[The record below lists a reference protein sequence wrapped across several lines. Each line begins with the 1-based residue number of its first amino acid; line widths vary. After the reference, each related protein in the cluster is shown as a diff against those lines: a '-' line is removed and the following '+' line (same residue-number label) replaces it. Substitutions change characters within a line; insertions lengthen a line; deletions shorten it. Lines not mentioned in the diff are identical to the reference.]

1 MNQLWWFSRTIMILH
16 LYIQFRVY
24 LFFKIS
30 FRWSLWEGHLKEN
43 YVGNLQWWPLYHAF
57 YDYAFFLSGIYIL
70 VLETDSVYAHWC
82 ASLKFS
88 NKLFGCVA
96 AVCNSSSWV
105 TLHRDVSHLLFFFK
119 SSLRHVVPA
128 IVEILQLSFDF
139 LCYVITVICTI
150 HYVLANSVKPL

>member
-1 MNQLWWFSRTIMILH
+1 MILH
-16 LYIQFRVY
+16 LYIQFRVH
-24 LFFKIS
+24 LFFKIF

-57 YDYAFFLSGIYIL
+57 YDYVFFLSGIYIL
-70 VLETDSVYAHWC
+70 VLKAFSFRNGL
-82 ASLKFS
+82 SLRTLMCLSEIFKQVIRLCRRCLYS
-88 NKLFGCVA
+88 
-96 AVCNSSSWV
+96 NSSSWV
-105 TLHRDVSHLLFFFK
+105 TLHQDVSHLLFFFK

-139 LCYVITVICTI
+139 LGYVITVICTI